1 MLHLVSS
8 LVVQV
13 LPLLNLWAGFHRL
26 WNRGLN
32 NLSRFSCTVI
42 EPLFHSA
49 ESVGFVKL
57 ATIYPQS
64 RVDVFVP

>member
-1 MLHLVSS
+1 
-8 LVVQV
+8 
-13 LPLLNLWAGFHRL
+13 
-26 WNRGLN
+26 LN